1 VNGNWGAWGEYG
13 SCYKS
18 CGGGVKE
25 RFRACNNPAPKFGG
39 KKCEGFE
46 KSVTVCNTL
55 PCPGMSYLIFY
66 YIVS

>member
-46 KSVTVCNTL
+46 KSV
-55 PCPGMSYLIFY
+55 IFY